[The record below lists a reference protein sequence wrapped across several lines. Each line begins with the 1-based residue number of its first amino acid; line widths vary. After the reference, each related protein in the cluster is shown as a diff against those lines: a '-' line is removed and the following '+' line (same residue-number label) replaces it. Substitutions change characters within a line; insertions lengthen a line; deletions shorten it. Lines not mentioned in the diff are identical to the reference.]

1 MTFPIYEKKMFQTT
15 NQIWW
20 NMGAVKDKPETIN
33 PKVSRLGGSSPY
45 KCLYN
50 YNCKGKKTTYE
61 G

>member
-1 MTFPIYEKKMFQTT
+1 MFQTT
-15 NQIWW
+15 NPIWW